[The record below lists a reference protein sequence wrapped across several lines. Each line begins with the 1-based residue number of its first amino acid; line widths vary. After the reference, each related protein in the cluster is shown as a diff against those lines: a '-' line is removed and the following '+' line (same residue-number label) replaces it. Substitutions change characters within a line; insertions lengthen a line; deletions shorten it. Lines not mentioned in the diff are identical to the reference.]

1 MSDLPKVSNQTNPL
15 AAYYRQP
22 KIYIKLPSKGEFYPP
37 GTLDVSESGE
47 YPVYAMTAKDELM
60 LKTPDALM
68 NGQSTVEVLKSCVPA
83 LLDPWKMP
91 SVDLD
96 AILIAIRIATYGE
109 TMDVSANCPS
119 CGHENDYT
127 LNLVAYLERLNSFE
141 YVPVIDIDPLT
152 VYIKPY
158 TYKEVT
164 KTSIKA
170 LEQEKIFDIINSN
183 DLTDEEK
190 VERFGVSFLKLT
202 ELTIG
207 LVSGS
212 IEKIVTP
219 EGEVTDKKHIEEFI
233 ANAPKEIFQKV
244 QDHMTKMKEELEIKT
259 HSVECSK
266 CQTKFS
272 TAVTLDQ
279 ANFFAVRS

>member
-22 KIYIKLPSKGEFYPP
+22 KIYIKLPSKGKFYPS

-109 TMDVSANCPS
+109 TMDVSTNCPS

-127 LNLVAYLERLNSFE
+127 LQLVAYLEKLNSFE
-141 YVPVIDIDPLT
+141 YVSVIDVEPLT
-152 VYIKPY
+152 VYIRPY
-158 TYKEVT
+158 TYKEIT

-207 LVSGS
+207 LVAGS

-219 EGEVTDKKHIEEFI
+219 EGEVTDKRYIEEFI
-233 ANAPKEIFQKV
+233 SNAPKEIFQKV

-259 HSVECSK
+259 HLVECSK